1 MAQDLSRLNYSTY
14 LGGNDDDKA
23 YGIAVDANMTAYVTG
38 WTMSTNFPT
47 KYPTQPT
54 KGEGFR
60 VPDAFV
66 TQMNQTGNG
75 LLFSTYLGG
84 TYYDEGDSIAI
95 TADGLNITV
104 TGYTESI
111 NFPTLN
117 PYQPALAG
125 FPAVK
130 VHGCLRHKVC
140 ANSAVANFTGEPIE
154 GCSPLTVNFH

>member
-1 MAQDLSRLNYSTY
+1 
-14 LGGNDDDKA
+14 
-23 YGIAVDANMTAYVTG
+23 
-38 WTMSTNFPT
+38 MSTNFPK

-75 LLFSTYLGG
+75 LLFSTFLGG
-84 TYYDEGDSIAI
+84 TYYDEGDAIAI

-111 NFPTLN
+111 NFPTVN
-117 PYQPALAG
+117 PYQPARQL
-125 FPAVK
+125 PAVGY
-130 VHGCLRHKVC
+130 GCLRHKYAC
-140 ANSAVANFTGEPIE
+140 SAR
-154 GCSPLTVNFH
+154 CQLYR